1 MDSRKVTVTMQS
13 LSRMTAL
20 GTFVLVTVAL
30 GITGATGWLAAIFI
44 GLVFAAFLGAVI
56 FWLAEMGTQAMVA
69 SDMDA
74 AMPSDLPGSAPMAE
88 ALSTPEVAA
97 EVTEEIAPSGDAQFD
112 TERESMAEGRSIYGD
127 LQATEAVDREPDD
140 LQAIKGVGV
149 KIAEALHENGVTRFE
164 QIAAWDEAAID
175 DFASRIGR
183 GAARIRGDDW
193 VGQARELAKE
203 SRGVA

>member
-1 MDSRKVTVTMQS
+1 MYSRKVTVTMQS

-56 FWLAEMGTQAMVA
+56 FWLAEMGTQAMVVP
-69 SDMDA
+69 DMDA
-74 AMPSDLPGSAPMAE
+74 AMPSNLPGSAPMAE
-88 ALSTPEVAA
+88 ALAIPEVAA

-112 TERESMAEGRSIYGD
+112 TERETMAEGRSIYGD
-127 LQATEAVDREPDD
+127 GQVTDATAQKPDD
-140 LQAIKGVGV
+140 LRAIKGVGV

-164 QIAAWDEAAID
+164 QIAAWDDAAID

>member
-56 FWLAEMGTQAMVA
+56 FWLAEMGTQAMVVP
-69 SDMDA
+69 DMDA
-74 AMPSDLPGSAPMAE
+74 AMPSNLPGSAPMAE
-88 ALSTPEVAA
+88 ALAIPEVAA

-112 TERESMAEGRSIYGD
+112 TERETMAEGRSIYGD
-127 LQATEAVDREPDD
+127 GQVTDAAAQKPDD

-164 QIAAWDEAAID
+164 QIAAWDDAAID